1 MGSTNPF
8 RLRVRVPK
16 IGWTITSILT
26 LSTVVVIAVVK
37 EATLLGGALERMRI
51 ELKGVYRGL
60 ERHAADRTKELTTT
74 NRELEIEIAERKL
87 LSEENLVMAEIGKI
101 TSSELEMDQV
111 YERLCEQAQRLVPFD
126 RVTINFVDLSSGT
139 VTIDYVSGIDLDD
152 TSPNQTLPM
161 EGSITAAAL
170 TDQSGELFQ
179 PSSIE
184 DTARDYPGLIPN
196 YEIGLKSF
204 IAVPMVAKA
213 AVAGVLLFQSA
224 YPQAYSRRHLDLAV
238 RLASQ
243 IASSVANAR
252 LYAQRQQAEEE
263 TGTIAEIGRIVSSSP
278 DLGDVFDRF
287 TDKLQTLIPFDWAFI
302 HTVDQEM
309 MVFSQSFL
317 RGARLSSLRMGN
329 DYPLAGSLSGKI
341 VEARQGISLTIG
353 NAQETAESLP
363 TMQPLVSAGAQCVL
377 GVPLISGG
385 QVIAVMILASMAP
398 NAYTQRDVELATR
411 IAHQVTGAMASSKH
425 FSQRQEA
432 EKALQ
437 ESEERFHQLVNQ
449 AVDPFFLAERYGK
462 IVDVNER
469 ACAVLG

>member
-74 NRELEIEIAERKL
+74 NRELEIEIAERKF

-287 TDKLQTLIPFDWAFI
+287 AD
-302 HTVDQEM
+302 
-309 MVFSQSFL
+309 
-317 RGARLSSLRMGN
+317 
-329 DYPLAGSLSGKI
+329 
-341 VEARQGISLTIG
+341 
-353 NAQETAESLP
+353 
-363 TMQPLVSAGAQCVL
+363 
-377 GVPLISGG
+377 
-385 QVIAVMILASMAP
+385 
-398 NAYTQRDVELATR
+398 
-411 IAHQVTGAMASSKH
+411 
-425 FSQRQEA
+425 
-432 EKALQ
+432 
-437 ESEERFHQLVNQ
+437 
-449 AVDPFFLAERYGK
+449 
-462 IVDVNER
+462 
-469 ACAVLG
+469 